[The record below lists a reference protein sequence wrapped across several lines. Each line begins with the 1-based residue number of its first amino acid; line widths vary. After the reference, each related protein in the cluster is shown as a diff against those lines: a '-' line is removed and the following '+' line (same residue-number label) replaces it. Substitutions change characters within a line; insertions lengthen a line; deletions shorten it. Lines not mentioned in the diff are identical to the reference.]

1 MMMTTMLMMLM
12 AMKKIM
18 VRVVSSSPPPP
29 PPAISG
35 KQGKWQALKMR
46 TARAWQHISGQQVEK
61 TREEAQ
67 LREQQL
73 WEEEEQ

>member
-1 MMMTTMLMMLM
+1 MTTMVMMLM

-18 VRVVSSSPPPP
+18 VRVVNSFPPR
-29 PPAISG
+29 PAISG

-46 TARAWQHISGQQVEK
+46 TARSWQRISGQQVEK

-73 WEEEEQ
+73 WEQEEQ

>member
-1 MMMTTMLMMLM
+1 MMMMTTMVMMLM

-18 VRVVSSSPPPP
+18 LRVVSSFPP

>member
-1 MMMTTMLMMLM
+1 MTTMVMMLM
-12 AMKKIM
+12 AVKKIM
-18 VRVVSSSPPPP
+18 VRIVNSFPP

-67 LREQQL
+67 LREQRL